1 MSIKRIQNEV
11 AASRFTLPV
20 VCFVSALVWF
30 ALSAE
35 TTTTGAECSRYW
47 NWLSR
52 RFASNWMLGNAF
64 MLLLNYLCV
73 YLIMEL
79 NNRYNIIRTRTHMAS
94 AVFVLLASCSV
105 FLHSVQPYAVVAV
118 LLLLFY
124 HCLFPTY
131 QQYNAVGWIFNA
143 FMVYG
148 VALLFFPPL
157 LYLFPF
163 LLVAMFLLQS
173 LTLRTFFAMLIGIIA
188 PFWFVGAYEIV
199 FGDAYA
205 LAEMFTGL
213 FVKPDFDY
221 SVIDR
226 YQWICL
232 GVIAFELI
240 ISWAHYLHNIFFDK
254 IKTRV
259 LFAILMTNVFAMLV
273 FIGLYPIYFNVWF
286 AVLLLNASP
295 MIAHNMALNSSKI
308 CVYLFYISIIIVLL
322 MATYSIWK
330 PLLNSF

>member
-30 ALSAE
+30 TLSAE
-35 TTTTGAECSRYW
+35 TTTTGAECSSYW
-47 NWLSR
+47 NWLSKH
-52 RFASNWMLGNAF
+52 FASNWMLGNAF
-64 MLLLNYLCV
+64 MLMLNYLCV
-73 YLIMEL
+73 SLVMEL

-94 AVFVLLASCSV
+94 AVFVLLVSCSV
-105 FLHSVQPYAVVAV
+105 FLHSIQPYAVIVV

-173 LTLRTFFAMLIGIIA
+173 LTLRSSELLRRSGLSGLTRLSSAMRML
-188 PFWFVGAYEIV
+188 W
-199 FGDAYA
+199 
-205 LAEMFTGL
+205 LRCS
-213 FVKPDFDY
+213 PD
-221 SVIDR
+221 
-226 YQWICL
+226 
-232 GVIAFELI
+232 
-240 ISWAHYLHNIFFDK
+240 YL
-254 IKTRV
+254 
-259 LFAILMTNVFAMLV
+259 
-273 FIGLYPIYFNVWF
+273 
-286 AVLLLNASP
+286 
-295 MIAHNMALNSSKI
+295 
-308 CVYLFYISIIIVLL
+308 
-322 MATYSIWK
+322 
-330 PLLNSF
+330 